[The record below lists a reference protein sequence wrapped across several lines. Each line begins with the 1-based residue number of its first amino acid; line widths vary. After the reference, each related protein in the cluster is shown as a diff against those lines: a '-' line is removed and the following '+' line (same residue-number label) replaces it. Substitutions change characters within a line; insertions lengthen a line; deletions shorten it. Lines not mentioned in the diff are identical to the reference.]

1 MMEAI
6 SILLF
11 KPGYTVN
18 DLPDGIEVQYYG
30 KSISHKSLS
39 IAGIDE

>member
-11 KPGYTVN
+11 KPGFTVN
-18 DLPDGIEVQYYG
+18 EMAEGLEIQYYG
-30 KSISHKSLS
+30 NTITMS
-39 IAGIDE
+39 